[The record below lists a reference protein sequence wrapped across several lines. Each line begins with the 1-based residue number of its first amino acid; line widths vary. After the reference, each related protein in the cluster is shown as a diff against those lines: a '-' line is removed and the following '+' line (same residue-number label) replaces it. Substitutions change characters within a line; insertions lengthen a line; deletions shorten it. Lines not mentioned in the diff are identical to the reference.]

1 MRNKSIRRKAWTQPV
16 SLALLGLAA
25 APAFASTS
33 DTSCNPIT
41 ANSTQGSPY
50 DSTSAYRDLINNV
63 QKLQFP
69 SASECISQTELKARN
84 ILADRFYRSGSKL
97 VFDIRNAA
105 RLNRMELRG
114 NEWTSSSTTARN
126 WDGTF
131 NLPDRAAVDELT
143 LGQVLSVSPSLPV
156 VRIAYIRSRS
166 SGGTT
171 YTNKMWAIFHPSP
184 DESVPTTYHLLGD
197 APTST
202 TAGRTRMTYGPNHDI
217 VIRYTI
223 NGATTTRTLP
233 LNTWSSSSRQ
243 VYYKAGC
250 YLQSAGD
257 CRVTFSSLM
266 FDD

>member
-1 MRNKSIRRKAWTQPV
+1 MRTKSIHRNRWMQPA
-16 SLALLGLAA
+16 SIALLGLTVV
-25 APAFASTS
+25 PAFASTT
-33 DTSCNPIT
+33 DTSCNPVT

-50 DSTSAYRDLINNV
+50 DSTSPYRNLINNV

-69 SASECISQTELKARN
+69 TASECISQTDLKGRK

-97 VFDIRNAA
+97 VFDIRNVE

-114 NEWTSSSTTARN
+114 NSWTSSSTTARY

-131 NLPDRAAVDELT
+131 NLPDRAAVSELT
-143 LGQVLSVSPSLPV
+143 LGQVLSESPSLPM

-171 YTNKMWAIFHPSP
+171 YSNKMWAVFRPAP
-184 DESVPTTYHLLGD
+184 DESVSATYHLLGD

-202 TAGRTRMTYGPNHDI
+202 NAGRAIVTYGPSHNI

-223 NGATTTRTLP
+223 NGATTTKTLP
-233 LNTWSSSSRQ
+233 LNTWSSSSRL

-257 CRVTFSSLM
+257 CRVTFSSLT

>member
-1 MRNKSIRRKAWTQPV
+1 MRTKTIHGKRWMQSASI
-16 SLALLGLAA
+16 ALLGLAVV
-25 APAFASTS
+25 PAFASTS
-33 DTSCNPIT
+33 DTSCNPVT

-50 DSTSAYRDLINNV
+50 DSTSAYRNLINNA

-69 SASECISQTELKARN
+69 SASECLSQTELKDRK

-97 VFDIRNAA
+97 VFDIRNVD

-114 NEWTSSSTTARN
+114 NSWTSSSTAARY

-131 NLPDRAAVDELT
+131 NLPDRAAVSELT
-143 LGQVLSVSPSLPV
+143 LGQVLSESPSLPV

-171 YTNKMWAIFHPSP
+171 YSNKMWAVFRPSP
-184 DESVPTTYHLLGD
+184 DESVPATYRLLGD

-202 TAGRTRMTYGPNHDI
+202 TAGRTRITYGPNHDI

-223 NGATTTRTLP
+223 NGATTTTTLP
-233 LNTWSSSSRQ
+233 LNTWSSPSRQ

>member
-1 MRNKSIRRKAWTQPV
+1 MRTKSIHCKRWMQPA
-16 SLALLGLAA
+16 SIALLGMIA
-25 APAFASTS
+25 APAFASTT
-33 DTSCNPIT
+33 DTSCNPVI

-50 DSTSAYRDLINNV
+50 DSTSAYRNLINNV

-69 SASECISQTELKARN
+69 SASECLSLTELKGRK
-84 ILADRFYRSGSKL
+84 ILADRFYRSGSML
-97 VFDIRNAA
+97 VFDIRNVE

-114 NEWTSSSTTARN
+114 NSWTSTSTTARQ

-131 NLPDRAAVDELT
+131 NLPDRAAVSELT
-143 LGQVLSVSPSLPV
+143 LGQVLSESPSLPV

-171 YTNKMWAIFHPSP
+171 YSNKMWAVFRPSP
-184 DESVPTTYHLLGD
+184 DESVSATYRLLGD

-202 TAGRTRMTYGPNHDI
+202 NAGRARMTYGPGNSI
-217 VIRYTI
+217 VINYTI
-223 NGATTTRTLP
+223 NGATTTTTLP
-233 LNTWSSSSRQ
+233 LNTWRSSSRL